1 MLYAFIFWRN
11 IPSVVIL
18 LPNKQPKQWCELED
32 TQVRYLSYLNMKLY
46 ELEHTN
52 SEAGTSGHTTLMYCF
67 TKYACTLQ
75 VLIST
80 PCFQLSPP
88 LIHFYCT
95 LLLLD
100 LNFYKAWCFFTL
112 QTLKNILCK
121 ALPVPTHI
129 PIAGRKTY
137 CCLLKPKKYH
147 WQRLPRSMVVCVPG
161 GVQEPWRYSTE
172 GHGQQE
178 WWAWVGE

>member
-52 SEAGTSGHTTLMYCF
+52 SEAGTSGHTTPIMCCF

-88 LIHFYCT
+88 LRLGSRPF
-95 LLLLD
+95 LLHITAAGFELLQS
-100 LNFYKAWCFFTL
+100 LVFFH
-112 QTLKNILCK
+112 
-121 ALPVPTHI
+121 PTD
-129 PIAGRKTY
+129 
-137 CCLLKPKKYH
+137 
-147 WQRLPRSMVVCVPG
+147 S
-161 GVQEPWRYSTE
+161 
-172 GHGQQE
+172 
-178 WWAWVGE
+178 